1 MELSADLN
9 TVWFALVGVLL
20 TGYAMLDGFD
30 LGVGALHLLVR
41 QDRDR
46 RVLMNAIGPV
56 WDGNEVWLVTAGGA
70 LFAAFPLVYAK
81 VFSGFYLAFMA
92 LLCALIFRAVAMEF
106 RSKQP
111 MRWWRAMWDISFSA
125 GSIGAALL
133 IGVTLGNMAWGIPL
147 DAGHEYTGGLL
158 DLLHPY
164 ALLVGVTTVAL
175 FSMHGCI
182 YLLLKTDGELHDR
195 LRSWVNKTIVIFMAC
210 YGLTTAATLLWVPHM
225 VSAFAASPWLLVVP
239 VLNLLAI
246 LNIPRHVHHG
256 RDLHAFAFSCLSVA
270 LLMALFGIG
279 MYPEMVHSAP
289 VQAHSLTIYNASSSP
304 NTLTNMLIIA
314 GIGMPMVLAYT
325 ASIYWIFRGKVKL
338 DNNSY

>member
-1 MELSADLN
+1 MDLSADLN
-9 TVWFALVGVLL
+9 TIWFALVGLLL

-30 LGVGALHLLVR
+30 LGVGALHLLVPR
-41 QDRDR
+41 DRDR

-56 WDGNEVWLVTAGGA
+56 WDGNEVWLVTGGGA

-92 LLCALIFRAVAMEF
+92 LLCTLIFRAVAMEF

-147 DAGHEYTGGLL
+147 DAGHEYTGGVL

-164 ALLVGVTTVAL
+164 ALLVGLTTVAL

-182 YLLLKTDGELHDR
+182 YLLLKTEGELHDR
-195 LRSWVNKTIVIFMAC
+195 LRSWVNKTIVIFIVC

-225 VSAFAASPWLLVVP
+225 VSAFARSPWLYVVP

-246 LNIPRHVHHG
+246 LNIPRQVHHG
-256 RDLHAFAFSCLSVA
+256 RDFRAFVFSCLSVA
-270 LLMALFGIG
+270 LLMVLFGIG

-289 VQAHSLTIYNASSSP
+289 LPAHSLTIYNAASSR
-304 NTLTNMLIIA
+304 NTLGNMLIIA
-314 GIGMPMVLAYT
+314 GVGMPMVLAYT
-325 ASIYWIFRGKVKL
+325 ASIYWIFRGKVEL
-338 DNNSY
+338 DDNSY

>member
-1 MELSADLN
+1 MDLSADLN
-9 TVWFALVGVLL
+9 TIWFALVGLLL

-30 LGVGALHLLVR
+30 LGVGALHLLVPR
-41 QDRDR
+41 DRDR

-56 WDGNEVWLVTAGGA
+56 WDGNEVWLVTGGGA

-92 LLCALIFRAVAMEF
+92 LLCTLIFRAVAMEF

-147 DAGHEYTGGLL
+147 DAGHEYTGGVL

-164 ALLVGVTTVAL
+164 ALLVGLTTVAL

-182 YLLLKTDGELHDR
+182 YLLLKTEDELHDR
-195 LRSWVNKTIVIFMAC
+195 LRSWVNKTIVIFIVC

-225 VSAFAASPWLLVVP
+225 VSAFARSPWLYVVP

-246 LNIPRHVHHG
+246 LNIPRQVHHG
-256 RDLHAFAFSCLSVA
+256 RDFRAFVFSCLSVA
-270 LLMALFGIG
+270 LLMVLFGIG

-289 VQAHSLTIYNASSSP
+289 LPAHSLTIYNAASSR
-304 NTLTNMLIIA
+304 NTLGNMLIIA
-314 GIGMPMVLAYT
+314 GVGMPMVLAYT
-325 ASIYWIFRGKVKL
+325 ASIYWIFRGKVEL
-338 DNNSY
+338 DDNSY